1 MGMGIEIQS
10 PRQPWIRPMAGHLRV
25 VTGSSQLVEHLTPRE
40 NSQKFTPVLAVGLLY
55 CVRCFRLCFG
65 CFGAVF
71 YRVIST
77 ALVAMWSR
85 ESEKRNV
92 YLQKSLFAKRKLQI
106 IRFAFKAE

>member
-1 MGMGIEIQS
+1 
-10 PRQPWIRPMAGHLRV
+10 MAGHLRV

-55 CVRCFRLCFG
+55 CVRCFRLCIG
-65 CFGAVF
+65 CFVAVF

-85 ESEKRNV
+85 ESEKHNV

-106 IRFAFKAE
+106 IRFAVKAE